1 MDVLEYYD
9 ATISSPRAEFF
20 LPAVMRAR
28 RCGNKGLRVALNR
41 RNILV
46 RDQLSCQYCG
56 IHGKAVQLTLDHVIP
71 QCKGG
76 GNTWENLVTA
86 CAPCNTKKGAKTLQQ
101 LKWKLRK
108 EPKEPSAWEMDL
120 VMASIGAG
128 DLQNMPEEWANYLF
142 YGKKGEERKALQSK
156 IIDSSV

>member
-1 MDVLEYYD
+1 MEYYD
-9 ATISSPRAEFF
+9 ATISSPRADFL
-20 LPAVMRAR
+20 LPAVLRAR
-28 RCGNKGLRVALNR
+28 RCNNRGLRVALNR
-41 RNILV
+41 RNIFL
-46 RDQLSCQYCG
+46 RDKLSCQYCG
-56 IHGKAVQLTLDHVIP
+56 TNGKGIFLTLDHVTP

-108 EPKEPSAWEMDL
+108 APREPSPFEMDL

-128 DLQNMPEEWANYLF
+128 DLSNVPQEWTDYIL
-142 YGKKGEERKALQSK
+142 YDRKDTSF
-156 IIDSSV
+156 